1 MTIKLLKYFSLL
13 LLLTQFSCVQK
24 YWPDLGGAYE
34 DALVVDGIITNKAGP
49 YTVKLS
55 RSASV
60 GHPKWKAYT
69 GCTVSIICDDGSTE
83 ILTEKKPGIYQTSPQ
98 GIQGEI
104 GKKYKINIK
113 TPDEKTY
120 ESAFE
125 ELKVPV
131 ELASVYH
138 EEETQPAEELNH
150 SLEGLRFF
158 VDTKPAVN
166 DTNYL
171 LWRMES
177 TYKFQSSY
185 LIRYT
190 YDERRLQPFPKPDTF
205 YYCWKT
211 QEIPELFTYET
222 TQLSEPVLKH
232 FPLHYVSTQSR
243 ELSIR
248 YSLLVHQ
255 LTITAEAYSY
265 WNSLREQNENQDNL
279 YNKQPYQ
286 ILGNIKNINNPDEA
300 VMGYFLVAGLS
311 EKRIFVNRPIIPFYY
326 WECVL
331 SAPDYERMRDL
342 RWSAPSEW
350 PIYIT
355 ADDDFRLAYPD
366 QDCLDCRE
374 KDGEIEEP
382 DFWED

>member
-1 MTIKLLKYFSLL
+1 MKTKLLMVFSAVGLL
-13 LLLTQFSCVQK
+13 MQVSCVER
-24 YWPDLGGAYE
+24 YWPDLGGAYQN
-34 DALVVDGIITNKAGP
+34 ALVVDGMITDQPGP

-55 RSASV
+55 RSSSV
-60 GHPKWKAYT
+60 DAHEWLAYP
-69 GCTVSIICDDGSTE
+69 GCEMILICDDGASETLIE
-83 ILTEKKPGIYQTSPQ
+83 QSPGVYLSKPEGIR
-98 GIQGEI
+98 GEV
-104 GKKYKINIK
+104 GKRYKIRIN
-113 TPDEKTY
+113 TPEDQTY
-120 ESAFE
+120 ESTFE
-125 ELKVPV
+125 LLKTAV
-131 ELASVYH
+131 ELADVYT
-138 EEETQPAEELNH
+138 EEEIQPSETLNH

-211 QEIPELFTYET
+211 QEVPELFTYET

-286 ILGNIKNINNPDEA
+286 ILGNIKNINSPDEA

-342 RWSAPSEW
+342 RWSVPSEW

-366 QDCLDCRE
+366 QDCLVCTR
-374 KDGEIEEP
+374 KDGKLEEP
-382 DFWED
+382 DFWVE